1 MKPSSSHCAVT
12 VINLDLSLT
21 VASWVLEFE
30 GIWPG
35 KSLKSLNLMFEK
47 NLFL

>member
-1 MKPSSSHCAVT
+1 MKPSSSHCVVT

-35 KSLKSLNLMFEK
+35 KSLNLMFEK